1 MVFVDFLLGV
11 TCVYVLVGGDQA
23 DHTGNYRYNG
33 TCTHTS
39 THTVITKVF
48 WRKEY
53 MRLTWWKRETKS
65 DIDQLKAELAKAQ
78 SEKLSMSSVPAG
90 EYSKESSTSQLTEKR
105 VKKKGRRKKREKKKI
120 VKR

>member
-1 MVFVDFLLGV
+1 M
-11 TCVYVLVGGDQA
+11 GGDQA

-53 MRLTWWKRETKS
+53 RRLTWWKRETKS
-65 DIDQLKAELAKAQ
+65 DIDQLKAELTNTQSGNWAWAECQLGNRAKRAQ
-78 SEKLSMSSVPAG
+78 QFNLHG
-90 EYSKESSTSQLTEKR
+90 
-105 VKKKGRRKKREKKKI
+105 
-120 VKR
+120 